1 MTAKP
6 RVGGNNP
13 YRGYDSAARP
23 FLYNGENPPHGIDPL
38 SRVVRVGQ
46 RAWPMERL
54 RQAGRISEAGVVIT
68 WEAGQASALDTSE
81 IGKGRDV
88 AHDVMFAFAY
98 HAFFPDG
105 RWMGARRNMGLCMT
119 RAEQTNEGSA
129 CRGTG
134 RRCPVVPPRGT
145 LCEVVRLGGSGQ
157 QGLNPGSGVAYRGAD
172 R

>member
-6 RVGGNNP
+6 RAGGNNP

-134 RRCPVVPPRGT
+134 RRCPVVAPARDIVRGGASWRKRST
-145 LCEVVRLGGSGQ
+145 GIEPGLGR
-157 QGLNPGSGVAYRGAD
+157 GL
-172 R
+172 